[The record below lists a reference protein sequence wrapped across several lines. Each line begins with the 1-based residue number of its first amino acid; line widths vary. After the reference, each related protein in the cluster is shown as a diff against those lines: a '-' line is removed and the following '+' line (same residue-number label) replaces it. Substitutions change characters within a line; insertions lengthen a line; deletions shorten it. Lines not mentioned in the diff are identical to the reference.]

1 MSARNT
7 KTTLAAIKLGIFTVA
22 SVLVTGLLAVIMGH
36 FGFGGQDTY
45 KAVFSSASELKGG
58 DDVRIAGVSVG
69 DVESVHLYDGDKAL
83 VTFKVDSDVPMTR
96 DSGAEVRYLNLVG
109 DRYLALSQ
117 GHPGAAPLPAGAT
130 IPESRTTPALNLTEL
145 FNGFQPLFQA
155 LTPKD
160 VNELSLNLVK
170 VLQGEGGTVQSL
182 LAHTASLTNTL
193 ADRDQLVG
201 EVVKNLSG
209 TLDIVDSRH
218 KQMSQLLSQLR
229 GWLGNL
235 SSDRKEIGAS
245 LQNISGLTKQVSDL
259 VTRARP
265 WAKKDIAQLRRVF
278 RIMNRKANQ
287 KVVAETLKRLP
298 TTLRRQ
304 ARIGTFGS
312 WYNYYLCD
320 FTAHFTLP
328 SIQDLLPDAV
338 ANNKFLKKLGIF
350 AQLDKAR
357 DQLTAEIN
365 KNASVYSTAERCK
378 N

>member
-7 KTTLAAIKLGIFTVA
+7 KTTLAAIKLGIFTLA

-36 FGFGGQDTY
+36 FGFGGQHTY
-45 KAVFSSASELKGG
+45 KAIFSSASELKSG

-69 DVESVHLYDGDKAL
+69 DVKSVDLYKGDKAM
-83 VTFKVDSDVPMTR
+83 VTFKVSSDVPMTTA
-96 DSGAEVRYLNLVG
+96 SGAEVRYLNLVG
-109 DRYLALSQ
+109 DRYLALTQ
-117 GHPGAAPLPAGAT
+117 GKPGAAPLNSGAT
-130 IPESRTTPALNLTEL
+130 IPENQTTPALNLTEL

-160 VNELSLNLVK
+160 VNDLSMNLVR
-170 VLQGEGGTVQSL
+170 VLQGEGGTVQGL
-182 LAHTASLTNTL
+182 LARTASLTNTL

-201 EVVKNLSG
+201 QVINNLSG
-209 TLDIVDSRH
+209 TLQIVDSRH
-218 KQMSQLLSQLR
+218 KQLTQLLVQLR
-229 GWLGNL
+229 GWMGNL
-235 SSDRKEIGAS
+235 SKDRTEIGAS
-245 LQNISGLTKQVSDL
+245 LQNISGLTKQVADL

-265 WAKKDIAQLRRVF
+265 WAKQDIAQLRRVF
-278 RIMNRKANQ
+278 AILNRPANQ
-287 KVVAETLKRLP
+287 KVVSDTLDRLP

-328 SIQDLLPDAV
+328 DIQDLLPDAV
-338 ANNKFLKKLGIF
+338 ANNALLKPVF
-350 AQLDKAR
+350 EQLDKAR
-357 DQLTAEIN
+357 KAIEEQIN
-365 KNASVYSTAERCK
+365 NNASVYSTAERCK